1 MGRCKPQD
9 CFADRERQIL
19 RRSQGHPALPH
30 WIVPVIAQLLS
41 FLGVGLLATVLQY
54 AVTAALVLAH
64 LMPLL
69 MASTLGSLGGAVLSY
84 WANARRTF
92 ADQSSPVRNRRQQ
105 LRFAAMVTLGCAL
118 NAAYLKL
125 GLVLGLHPVAAQMMA
140 TVGVLA
146 GNFSVSRLWVYR
158 RPRPESP

>member
-1 MGRCKPQD
+1 
-9 CFADRERQIL
+9 
-19 RRSQGHPALPH
+19 
-30 WIVPVIAQLLS
+30 VIAQLLS

-54 AVTAALVLAH
+54 AVTAGLVLAQ
-64 LMPLL
+64 LLPLL
-69 MASTLGSLGGAVLSY
+69 AASTVGSLAGAVLSY
-84 WANARRTF
+84 WVNARRTF
-92 ADQSSPVRNRRQQ
+92 ADQSSPVRDRRQQ
-105 LRFAAMVTLGCAL
+105 LRFAAMVALGCGL

-158 RPRPESP
+158 RSPPGRPDAP